1 MTVVWQARDDLQLV
15 SLTVGPGDQRGKPTW
30 KRERTMNSAAFKGL
44 VVANL
49 FVGFNLSGW
58 AQETDIGKL
67 EYQTSC
73 AMCHGIDGKG
83 TGPLAGELKTKP
95 SDLTAIAKGN
105 NGVFP
110 FNRVYETIDGRQAV
124 KSHGSREMPIWG
136 FRYNPSPIQ
145 GFNRSAPYYV
155 DPLIDREGAIR
166 GRILALV
173 EYVYRIQAK

>member
-1 MTVVWQARDDLQLV
+1 MKCAA
-15 SLTVGPGDQRGKPTW
+15 LT
-30 KRERTMNSAAFKGL
+30 GL
-44 VVANL
+44 VVVN
-49 FVGFNLSGW
+49 FIIGFSISGW
-58 AQETDIGKL
+58 AQEPDIGKL

-83 TGPLAGELKTKP
+83 TGPLADELKTKP
-95 SDLTAIAKGN
+95 SDLTMIAKRN

-110 FNRVYETIDGRQAV
+110 FNRVYETIDGRQAI
-124 KSHGSREMPIWG
+124 KSHGPREMPIWG

-145 GFNRSAPYYV
+145 GFSRSAPYYV